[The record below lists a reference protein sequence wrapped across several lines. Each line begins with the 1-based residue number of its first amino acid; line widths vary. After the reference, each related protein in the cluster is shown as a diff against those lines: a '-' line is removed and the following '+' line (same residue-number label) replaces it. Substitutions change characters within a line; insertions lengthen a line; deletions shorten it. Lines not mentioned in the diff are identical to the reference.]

1 MRLLPEHAA
10 QGSAPAKA
18 PPLVRVRNL
27 AVDFRH
33 GWHWR
38 QAVGGVSFDIPRGGC
53 VALVGES
60 GSGKSVT
67 ARSLLGLHGAGARVR
82 ADALELGGR
91 DLRSLR
97 ERQWR
102 AVRGREVGYILQDAL
117 VSLDPLRSI
126 GQELAE
132 AVRATGGPRGAATQA
147 RVLEL
152 LARARLDGA
161 AERLHAY
168 PGQLSG
174 GQRQRALIASALA
187 GTPPLLIADEPT
199 TALDASV
206 QQQILALFRELREA
220 GTALLLISH
229 DLGVVAQLADHV
241 LVLRGGEVV
250 ESGPTAQVLR
260 RPRHAYTRALLDAV
274 PRFGPAA
281 RDSGPPEP
289 AAPAAE
295 PLLRVQGIRKRF
307 GEREVVRG
315 VDLVLHPGR
324 TLGLVGESGSGKTT
338 LARILAGLETP
349 SAGEIVAGPL
359 LQHAAAGRARA
370 VQFVYQ
376 DPLSSFDPRHTVG
389 TILAQALA
397 LRFGREP
404 KARLRERV
412 AEWLARVELPAALA
426 ARRPL
431 TLSGGQRQRVAIARA
446 LAVEPRL
453 VVMDEPVSALDVS
466 VQRQVLRL
474 VAALQRD
481 TGAAFLFISHDLG
494 VIRQVSHDVAV
505 LQGGVLREVGPAREV
520 LEHPRDGYTRQLLA
534 AVARLPE

>member
-10 QGSAPAKA
+10 QGAAPAKA

-27 AVDFRH
+27 AVDFRQ

-38 QAVGGVSFDIPRGGC
+38 QAVGGVSFDIPSGGC

-91 DLRSLR
+91 DLLRLR

-102 AVRGREVGYILQDAL
+102 AVRGREIGYILQDAL

-147 RVLEL
+147 RVMEL

-187 GTPPLLIADEPT
+187 GAPPLLIADEPT

-206 QQQILALFRELREA
+206 QQQILALFRELRDA

-274 PRFGPAA
+274 PRVHGPARGGA
-281 RDSGPPEP
+281 P
-289 AAPAAE
+289 AAPVAPGAE

-307 GEREVVRG
+307 GDREVVRG

-338 LARILAGLETP
+338 LARIVAGLEVP

-359 LQHAAAGRARA
+359 LQRPAAGRARA

-389 TILAQALA
+389 TILAEALA

-404 KARLRERV
+404 PARVRGRV

-431 TLSGGQRQRVAIARA
+431 LLSGGQRQRVAIARA

-466 VQRQVLRL
+466 VQQQVLRL

-505 LQGGVLREVGPAREV
+505 LQGGVLREAGPAHEV
-520 LEHPRDGYTRQLLA
+520 LDHPRDAYTQALLG
-534 AVARLPE
+534 AVARLPA

>member
-1 MRLLPEHAA
+1 MRLLPDQAA
-10 QGSAPAKA
+10 QGAAPLAA
-18 PPLVRVRNL
+18 QPLVRVRQL
-27 AVDFRH
+27 AVDFRQ
-33 GWHWR
+33 GWQWR

-82 ADALELGGR
+82 AEALELGGR
-91 DLRSLR
+91 DLRGLR

-102 AVRGREVGYILQDAL
+102 SVRGREVGYILQDAL
-117 VSLDPLRSI
+117 VSLDPLRTV

-132 AVRATGGPRGAATQA
+132 AVRATGGPGGPATRA

-161 AERLHAY
+161 TERLHAY

-187 GTPPLLIADEPT
+187 GAPPLLIADEPT

-206 QQQILALFRELREA
+206 QQQILALFRALRDA

-250 ESGPTAQVLR
+250 ESGPTDAVLR

-274 PRFGPAA
+274 PRLDASPREFAAAGPA
-281 RDSGPPEP
+281 GPTG
-289 AAPAAE
+289 A
-295 PLLRVQGIRKRF
+295 PLLRLQGIRKRF
-307 GEREVVRG
+307 GTREVVRG

-338 LARILAGLETP
+338 LARIVAGLETP
-349 SAGEIVAGPL
+349 SAGEISWGPL
-359 LQHAAAGRARA
+359 LQRAAAGRARP

-404 KARLRERV
+404 RARLQARV

-426 ARRPL
+426 SRRPL

-466 VQRQVLRL
+466 VQQQVLRL
-474 VAALQRD
+474 IASLQRD

-494 VIRQVSHDVAV
+494 VIRQVSHAVAV
-505 LQGGVLREVGPAREV
+505 LQAGALREIGTADQV
-520 LEHPRDGYTRQLLA
+520 LTHPRDPYTRELLA
-534 AVARLPE
+534 AVARLPA

>member
-1 MRLLPEHAA
+1 
-10 QGSAPAKA
+10 
-18 PPLVRVRNL
+18 
-27 AVDFRH
+27 
-33 GWHWR
+33 
-38 QAVGGVSFDIPRGGC
+38 
-53 VALVGES
+53 
-60 GSGKSVT
+60 
-67 ARSLLGLHGAGARVR
+67 
-82 ADALELGGR
+82 
-91 DLRSLR
+91 
-97 ERQWR
+97 
-102 AVRGREVGYILQDAL
+102 
-117 VSLDPLRSI
+117 
-126 GQELAE
+126 
-132 AVRATGGPRGAATQA
+132 
-147 RVLEL
+147 
-152 LARARLDGA
+152 
-161 AERLHAY
+161 
-168 PGQLSG
+168 
-174 GQRQRALIASALA
+174 
-187 GTPPLLIADEPT
+187 
-199 TALDASV
+199 
-206 QQQILALFRELREA
+206 
-220 GTALLLISH
+220 
-229 DLGVVAQLADHV
+229 
-241 LVLRGGEVV
+241 VLRGGEVV
-250 ESGPTAQVLR
+250 ESGPTDEVLR

-281 RDSGPPEP
+281 RGSGLAAP

-412 AEWLARVELPAALA
+412 AQWLARVELPAALA
-426 ARRPL
+426 SRRPL

-466 VQRQVLRL
+466 VQQQVLRL

-505 LQGGVLREVGPAREV
+505 LQDGVLREVGPAREV

>member
-1 MRLLPEHAA
+1 MRLLPEQAA
-10 QGSAPAKA
+10 QGAAPAKA
-18 PPLVRVRNL
+18 QPLVRVRDL
-27 AVDFRH
+27 AVDFRQ
-33 GWHWR
+33 GWRWR

-67 ARSLLGLHGAGARVR
+67 ARSLLGLHGANARVR

-91 DLRSLR
+91 DLRGLG

-132 AVRATGGPRGAATQA
+132 AVRATGGPRGAATEP

-161 AERLHAY
+161 AERLKAY

-187 GTPPLLIADEPT
+187 GAPPLLIADEPT

-250 ESGPTAQVLR
+250 ESGPTDAVLR

-274 PRFGPAA
+274 PRFGPSA
-281 RDSGPPEP
+281 RTGGPAEP
-289 AAPAAE
+289 APAAA

-338 LARILAGLETP
+338 LARIVAGLETP
-349 SAGEIVAGPL
+349 SAGELVAGPL
-359 LQHAAAGRARA
+359 LQSPAAGRARA
-370 VQFVYQ
+370 IQFVYQ

-389 TILAQALA
+389 TILGQALA

-404 KARLRERV
+404 QARLRERV
-412 AEWLARVELPAALA
+412 AAWLARVELPAALA

-466 VQRQVLRL
+466 VQQQVLRL
-474 VAALQRD
+474 IAALQRD

-505 LQGGVLREVGPAREV
+505 LQGGLLREYGSAQAV
-520 LEHPRDGYTRQLLA
+520 LDAPQHPYTQELLG
-534 AVARLPE
+534 AVARLPA

>member
-1 MRLLPEHAA
+1 
-10 QGSAPAKA
+10 
-18 PPLVRVRNL
+18 VRVRNL
-27 AVDFRH
+27 AVDFRQ

-67 ARSLLGLHGAGARVR
+67 ARSLLGLHGASARVR

-91 DLRSLR
+91 DLLGLR

-187 GTPPLLIADEPT
+187 GAPPLLIADEPT

-241 LVLRGGEVV
+241 LVLRGGAVV
-250 ESGPTAQVLR
+250 ESGPTDQVLR
-260 RPRHAYTRALLDAV
+260 RPRQAYTRALLDAV
-274 PRFGPAA
+274 PRLGPAA

-359 LQHAAAGRARA
+359 LQHAAAGRALA

-412 AEWLARVELPAALA
+412 VGWLARVELPAALA
-426 ARRPL
+426 SRRPL

-466 VQRQVLRL
+466 VQQQVLRL

-505 LQGGVLREVGPAREV
+505 LQGGVLREFGPAREV
-520 LEHPRDGYTRQLLA
+520 LDHPRDAYTRALLA
-534 AVARLPE
+534 AVAQLPA